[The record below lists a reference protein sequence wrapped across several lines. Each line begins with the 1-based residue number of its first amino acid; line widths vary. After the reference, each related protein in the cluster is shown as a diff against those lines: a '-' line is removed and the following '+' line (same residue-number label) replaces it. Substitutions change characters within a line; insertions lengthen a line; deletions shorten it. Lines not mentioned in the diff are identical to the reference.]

1 MDSLFL
7 QTRIKERKREKP
19 PMEPRENSHHSNKR
33 NRSMSDTESQ
43 TSQFDSFHSPLRSE
57 SPFRSDDPDPPPD
70 ETPAKS
76 KSIVAVDKYFSPVRS
91 SIHKKNPE
99 NLNFKQP
106 PGKAPEALPAPVVV
120 FNRSVR
126 EEVAAAVTKVGGGG
140 GDGVYGRGLEDGV
153 GGETRSRAAVTAIL
167 RRSSREM
174 MVKKAELGFRVC
186 EVILCLI
193 SFSVMASDK
202 TQGWSGDSFDRY
214 KEYRYCVAVTV
225 IGFVYSGFQA
235 CDLSYHLISGKYI
248 FFHPLRYHFDFA
260 MDQILAY
267 LLISASSAA
276 ATRVDDWV
284 SNWGKDEFTQMAS
297 GSIAMSFL
305 AFAAFSLSSL
315 ISGYN
320 LCNRTT
326 T

>member
-1 MDSLFL
+1 
-7 QTRIKERKREKP
+7 
-19 PMEPRENSHHSNKR
+19 MEPRENSHHSNKR

-126 EEVAAAVTKVGGGG
+126 EEVAAGVTKVGGGGG

-214 KEYRYCVAVTV
+214 KEYSPV
-225 IGFVYSGFQA
+225 ITTSP
-235 CDLSYHLISGKYI
+235 LPNP
-248 FFHPLRYHFDFA
+248 HPIKLPN
-260 MDQILAY
+260 
-267 LLISASSAA
+267 SSNSAA
-276 ATRVDDWV
+276 TP
-284 SNWGKDEFTQMAS
+284 
-297 GSIAMSFL
+297 
-305 AFAAFSLSSL
+305 AALPPLSTPPMDHHY
-315 ISGYN
+315 IS
-320 LCNRTT
+320 TT
-326 T
+326 IIKIQDHDTP